1 MGKQRKLI
9 VCAPTNKAISVVCDR
24 FLSVMRLNDNFDVQ
38 ALLIG
43 DDDKIMDGE
52 KAKGFGG
59 PHDLRSIFMYT
70 WARTMADGYSEILMA
85 INKPSKKVKA
95 SELAKLAGELQ
106 KRLDRVP
113 KGSLLNSSTTEITKI
128 LAIRKK
134 SERKKLKNNLIDS
147 LKDVIRS
154 IHRLSS
160 KEVFKSLIKSSDV
173 IFSTL
178 SSAGISALKKS
189 AITVHDLIVDE
200 AAAST
205 EPELYIPFH
214 LHPKRLLVIG
224 DPRQLPPT
232 VMSRRATTLKLSMS
246 LHERLM
252 DHNKWKPVMLTKQYR
267 MKPEIRQFPSEA
279 FYDGQLKDG
288 ENVERYVGTSPMEK
302 YVYLVA
308 VF

>member
-1 MGKQRKLI
+1 MGERRRLI
-9 VCAPTNKAISVVCDR
+9 VCAPTNKAITVVCER

-59 PHDLRSIFMYT
+59 PHDLQSVFMYT
-70 WARTMADGYSEILMA
+70 WTRTIADGYSQLLMA
-85 INKPSKKVKA
+85 IKKTSKKVKA
-95 SELAKLAGELQ
+95 DELVKLSGELQ
-106 KRLDRVP
+106 KRLDKVP
-113 KGSLLNSSTTEITKI
+113 EGFLLKSSTSEINKI

-134 SERKKLKNNLIDS
+134 SERKKSKTNLIYL
-147 LKDVIRS
+147 LKDVVES
-154 IHRLSS
+154 IHQMSS
-160 KEVFKSLIKSSDV
+160 KDVFKSLIKSSDV